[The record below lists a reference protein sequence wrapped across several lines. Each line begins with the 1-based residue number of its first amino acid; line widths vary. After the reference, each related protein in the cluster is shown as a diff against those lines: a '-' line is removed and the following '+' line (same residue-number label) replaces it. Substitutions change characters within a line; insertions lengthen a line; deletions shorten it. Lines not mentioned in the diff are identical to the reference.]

1 MVSSIDSL
9 EAPGE
14 PPIPAGVP
22 SAQIIDISGR
32 IGDQLYDQYADAKVR
47 AVGD

>member
-1 MVSSIDSL
+1 MARPAAGVPS
-9 EAPGE
+9 PQ
-14 PPIPAGVP
+14 AGVP

-32 IGDQLYDQYADAKVR
+32 IGDQLYDQYADAEVR